1 VGNSERITIP
11 HDMSEIARAV
21 DVARPRNDSGTEA
34 EPPPSGIVSGVV
46 TLDAVP
52 WLDIAYDELL
62 AMPLDPR
69 HGFLLSLVDGR
80 CTVEMITDMSG
91 FPRDEV
97 FMMLSELVAMGVL
110 TLRLPGR

>member
-1 VGNSERITIP
+1 MGNSERITIP
-11 HDMSEIARAV
+11 QDMSELARGV
-21 DVARPRNDSGTEA
+21 EA
-34 EPPPSGIVSGVV
+34 AADEPPPSGVISGVV

-69 HGFLLSLVDGR
+69 QGFLLSLVDGR

-91 FPRDEV
+91 MPRAEV
-97 FMMLSELVAMGVL
+97 FVMLAELVTMGVL